1 MVIIDNSGHLTGVL
15 VENPARKLNPLKLLP
30 IPLYTPSSDGRP
42 LGDISW
48 NHNLLKIPITSTIL
62 IKECTKVGVLPTK
75 EYSLPNKQKHFLKTV
90 SSMVSQ
96 TKAKWPLALCY
107 GHMVI
112 KTKTIY
118 QGGSRGLHSCSL
130 SLKTTESR
138 DKTEPGKLVHL
149 NEGLCCQ
156 NGNSV
161 WALLQCWPYCRGSLT
176 RDDGSVAR
184 PMVVPIPHPLQRKLN
199 KPKIKVKKKRQT
211 CGFLTTITT
220 GVGGIEWIVLK
231 ASPLCVCTQDN

>member
-1 MVIIDNSGHLTGVL
+1 M
-15 VENPARKLNPLKLLP
+15 
-30 IPLYTPSSDGRP
+30 
-42 LGDISW
+42 
-48 NHNLLKIPITSTIL
+48 
-62 IKECTKVGVLPTK
+62 GVLPTK

-118 QGGSRGLHSCSL
+118 QGGSRGLRSCSL

-161 WALLQCWPYCRGSLT
+161 WLGPCCTVDHTAGAL
-176 RDDGSVAR
+176 
-184 PMVVPIPHPLQRKLN
+184 
-199 KPKIKVKKKRQT
+199 
-211 CGFLTTITT
+211 
-220 GVGGIEWIVLK
+220 
-231 ASPLCVCTQDN
+231 SPEMMAVWQDQWWSQSHTLSRESSINQK